1 MLVFEQA
8 SGAEDGYLGVRLGLK
23 PALILKPYAA
33 LKRRSS
39 TVLRAR
45 YYGHGTS
52 RTVLLARY
60 YAHGTTHARG
70 FFRKLFSVRCQAL
83 VGAW

>member
-8 SGAEDGYLGVRLGLK
+8 SGAEDGYLGVRMGLK

-45 YYGHGTS
+45 YYGHGT
-52 RTVLLARY
+52 
-60 YAHGTTHARG
+60 THARG
-70 FFRKLFSVRCQAL
+70 FFRKLFPYAARH
-83 VGAW
+83 